1 MGALTQ
7 PTFIC
12 PKLMWMLLKFSYK
25 TPERRKSR
33 RFGVFTVHYEQI
45 AHIVLLFPLLSLKK

>member
-1 MGALTQ
+1 MGALSQ

-25 TPERRKSR
+25 TPERRKWR
-33 RFGVFTVHYEQI
+33 RFGVSTVHYEQI